1 MEDREKMQK
10 RLQELETLR
19 YLKKHDVVINK
30 VYSDINCDFLI
41 NECYYMLACLDP
53 TFHRLTDSQY
63 AVVQNMFS

>member
-1 MEDREKMQK
+1 MEDREKIQK

-41 NECYYMLACLDP
+41 NECYHMSACQDT
-53 TFHRLTDSQY
+53 TFQRLTDSQY
-63 AVVQNMFS
+63 AVVQNMFT